1 MEPEKPFACTF
12 SGCNM
17 TFTNE
22 DHLHVHTKKH
32 DMVLQL
38 GMEQKTA
45 FVGKSQQHLL
55 SKHYWKFKLLWYLTF
70 FKIYWTDYMT
80 LSKPTVSH

>member
-1 MEPEKPFACTF
+1 MEPEKPFACTIPDC
-12 SGCNM
+12 GM

-38 GMEQKTA
+38 GLEQKAA
-45 FVGKSQQHLL
+45 FVGTLFNLL
-55 SKHYWKFKLLWYLTF
+55 LEILLGEFPAVVTLTEWYML
-70 FKIYWTDYMT
+70 
-80 LSKPTVSH
+80 